1 GRRKTTQE
9 GLQRFSGGGS
19 GRRRSFGDEEGRVHR
34 RGPRGRL
41 FRCSRRRLPRS
52 PRLQLLLQRGIGIG
66 IVEGGRRR
74 IGIEKGRGRQVR
86 AEVRRAQV
94 HRDAGDGA
102 SVTPRPSFS
111 MLVPLL
117 PTEGWNLI
125 STAGA
130 FVALFLGMIR

>member
-1 GRRKTTQE
+1 KG
-9 GLQRFSGGGS
+9 SPCGGS
-19 GRRRSFGDEEGRVHR
+19 GRRRPFGDEEGRVLR
-34 RGPRGRL
+34 RVPRGRL
-41 FRCSRRRLPRS
+41 FRCSRRRLPRF
-52 PRLQLLLQRGIGIG
+52 PRLQLLLERGTGIGN
-66 IVEGGRRR
+66 VEGGRRR

-102 SVTPRPSFS
+102 SVTPRSSFS

-130 FVALFLGMIR
+130 VSCPLFGYDSVA